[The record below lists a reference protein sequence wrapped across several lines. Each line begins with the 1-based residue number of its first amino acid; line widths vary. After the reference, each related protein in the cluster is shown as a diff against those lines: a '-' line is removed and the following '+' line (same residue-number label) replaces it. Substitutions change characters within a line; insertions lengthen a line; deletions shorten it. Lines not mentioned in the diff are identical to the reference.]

1 MTARGASEAPEGI
14 RAHPRKHPDS
24 RVAAG
29 TSAPTFA
36 RVTRRARARI
46 TLHIAALAAA
56 CACRSPASLL
66 PIPQLLAKVAYER
79 REVAST
85 RAPATLLEA
94 RWFAVTEAPAG
105 AAVAEVA
112 AAIVRERGA
121 PFRGRSSLPVGC
133 RWLRDEEVQEWLAA
147 TGGDPELR
155 QLVGHAEAVLA
166 PSLATV
172 LPAAR
177 APLPAVRFCLSAAA
191 DGGTEVTLEHALPE
205 GGGREALRIR
215 HGFGPTTTAALFV
228 PCEDLGDGGLVMA
241 FTPIGPAAPDQVGAA
256 RAAAEL
262 GAPAPATPMS
272 PRALAWQV
280 ARDAIGARNRRPSLL
295 ALVTPFQ
302 QARAVDVLV
311 VADERALAAVT
322 QTMTAVDPDGPD
334 AGWQLERAMWRGLL
348 PRIERH
354 ALTPAL
360 RAAVTR
366 HLGALPEDPA
376 ALALLL
382 ETATD
387 GSAFAQRVREE
398 NVVALDDRSAS
409 LRATAFTFLQSLGV
423 DVPGYDP
430 MAAPAQRR
438 AAVRRHLRSLGAP
451 K

>member
-1 MTARGASEAPEGI
+1 MTAKGASEAADGI

-24 RVAAG
+24 RVADRVSG
-29 TSAPTFA
+29 STFA
-36 RVTRRARARI
+36 RVSRRAPQRI

-56 CACRSPASLL
+56 CACRSPAPLL
-66 PIPQLLAKVAYER
+66 PIPEVPAEVAYER
-79 REVAST
+79 REAAAT
-85 RAPATLLEA
+85 RAPAVLLEA
-94 RWFAVTEAPAG
+94 RWFAVTEEPSG

-112 AAIVRERGA
+112 TAIVRERGA

-133 RWLRDEEVQEWLAA
+133 RWLRDEEAREWLAA
-147 TGGDPELR
+147 TKGDPARR
-155 QLVGHAEAVLA
+155 QLLGRAQAVLA
-166 PSLATV
+166 PSLATI

-177 APLPAVRFCLSAAA
+177 APLPAVRLCLCAAA
-191 DGGTEVTLEHALPE
+191 DGSAAVTLEHALPE
-205 GGGREALRIR
+205 GGGNEALRIP
-215 HGFGPTTTAALFV
+215 HGFGPKATAALFV
-228 PCEDLGDGGLVMA
+228 PCEDLGDGGLMMV
-241 FTPIGPAAPDQVGAA
+241 FTPRGPAAADQVGAA

-262 GAPAPATPMS
+262 RAPAPAAPMS

-280 ARDAIGARNRRPSLL
+280 ARDAIGARNRRPALL

-322 QTMTAVDPDGPD
+322 PTMTAVDPDGPD

-348 PRIERH
+348 PRVERH

-382 ETATD
+382 ETAAD

-423 DVPGYDP
+423 EVPGYDP

-438 AAVRRHLRSLGAP
+438 AAVRRHLRALGAP
-451 K
+451 R